1 VRAAARSLLGAA
13 VGLVLGVMTAVGLL
27 VANARLRGRYLSS
40 PDDALGWA
48 ALPLLAGPALGV
60 WLGLRRSALGR
71 RIAVRA
77 AWGMTAGIALGAA
90 IGGAIDRHEASAWA
104 GGVIG
109 GTAGILIG
117 AALGWVPPRGEG
129 ATSGG
134 RTDPG

>member
-1 VRAAARSLLGAA
+1 
-13 VGLVLGVMTAVGLL
+13 MTAVGLL

-48 ALPLLAGPALGV
+48 LLPLLMGPVLGV

-90 IGGAIDRHEASAWA
+90 IGGAVDRHEASAWA

-117 AALGWVPPRGEG
+117 AALAWVRRRGRDAAPG
-129 ATSGG
+129 RRKGG
-134 RTDPG
+134 PG

>member
-1 VRAAARSLLGAA
+1 MRPAARSLLGAG

-48 ALPLLAGPALGV
+48 LLPLLVGPALGV

-90 IGGAIDRHEASAWA
+90 IGGAVDRHEASAWA

-109 GTAGILIG
+109 GTAGILLG
-117 AALGWVPPRGEG
+117 TALGCVPRRGD
-129 ATSGG
+129 AASGG
-134 RTDPG
+134 RKVGRG